1 MNATKAPTESAN
13 SEEEHDPLLKKR
25 KLDCEKEEPT
35 APSPHK
41 EAEDDAVE
49 ASELTKTGGTK
60 SGFAA
65 YKQMNGFASFQSSKA
80 SFSAYTTD
88 DNTNAFANQ
97 TKELDSGKEEGSSVV
112 PVLTKVEQANG
123 EEDEQILQEQRGKL
137 FKLIG
142 SDYVEVGIGP
152 VRLLTKL
159 DVVADRRN
167 TRIVMRRE
175 SYPRG
180 PGTKLILNARI
191 QAFASCTVKTDRTL
205 LFTILEPKDEP
216 KEDIVHP
223 VTYVLRFSGFENL
236 EPFHQS
242 LEKILSN

>member
-1 MNATKAPTESAN
+1 M
-13 SEEEHDPLLKKR
+13 
-25 KLDCEKEEPT
+25 
-35 APSPHK
+35 
-41 EAEDDAVE
+41 
-49 ASELTKTGGTK
+49 
-60 SGFAA
+60 
-65 YKQMNGFASFQSSKA
+65 
-80 SFSAYTTD
+80 
-88 DNTNAFANQ
+88 
-97 TKELDSGKEEGSSVV
+97 
-112 PVLTKVEQANG
+112 
-123 EEDEQILQEQRGKL
+123 
-137 FKLIG
+137 
-142 SDYVEVGIGP
+142 
-152 VRLLTKL
+152 RLLTKL